1 MVRKD
6 EITKEELKLVK
17 RLVKVTK
24 EKNLFETEEELFEK
38 LRKTIENEINISFI
52 F

>member
-17 RLVKVTK
+17 RLVKATK
-24 EKNLFETEEELFEK
+24 DKNLFVTEEELFEK
-38 LRKTIENEINISFI
+38 LQRD
-52 F
+52 